1 MAQLRLATLSEIEAA
16 LWQELTRAVH
26 DKHHEWRTLVLAT
39 VDGTADQPI
48 ADARNVVLREVNAS
62 AKQLTVYTDSRAEKA
77 RQIATHPHGTVAMW
91 SRRLGWQLRCRVR
104 LNLQTSGPTIATR
117 WESLKLSPAAQDYLS
132 PLAPGMPLTEAAV
145 QPSTQHHFAVI
156 TASVTSIDWLELHR
170 EGHRRA
176 VFEDEVAT
184 WLQA

>member
-1 MAQLRLATLSEIEAA
+1 MAQVRLTTLGEIEVT

-39 VDGTADQPI
+39 ASGTADQPS

-62 AKQLTVYTDSRAEKA
+62 AKQLTIYTDARAEKA
-77 RQIATHPHGTVAMW
+77 RQIAAYPTGTIVMW
-91 SRRLGWQLRCRVR
+91 SRRLGWQLRCRVS
-104 LNLQTSGPTIATR
+104 LSLQASGPTVASR
-117 WESLKLSPAAQDYLS
+117 WESVKLSPAAQDYLS
-132 PLAPGMPLTEAAV
+132 PLAPGMPLNEAAQV
-145 QPSTQHHFAVI
+145 PSTQHHFAVI
-156 TASVTSIDWLELHR
+156 TATVLSIDWLELHR

-176 VFEDEVAT
+176 EFGNEPAT

>member
-1 MAQLRLATLSEIEAA
+1 MAQVRLATLTEIEAA

-39 VDGTADQPI
+39 IGGTANQPSP
-48 ADARNVVLREVNAS
+48 DARNVVLREVNAS
-62 AKQLTVYTDSRAEKA
+62 AKQLTIYTDSRAEKSQ
-77 RQIATHPHGTVAMW
+77 QIAAHPTGTVVMW

-104 LNLQTSGPTIATR
+104 LSLQTSGPTVAAR

-132 PLAPGMPLTEAAV
+132 PLAPGMPLTESAIA
-145 QPSTQHHFAVI
+145 PATQHHFAVI

-176 VFEDEVAT
+176 VFGDQPPA

>member
-1 MAQLRLATLSEIEAA
+1 MAQLRLATLTEIEAA

-39 VDGTADQPI
+39 VGGTANQPN
-48 ADARNVVLREVNAS
+48 ADARNVVLREVNPS
-62 AKQLTVYTDSRAEKA
+62 AKQLTVYTDARAEKA
-77 RQIATHPHGTVAMW
+77 QQIAAHPHGTVAMW

-104 LNLQTSGPTIATR
+104 LSLQTSGPTVAAR

-132 PLAPGMPLTEAAV
+132 PLAPGMPLSGAAEAPA
-145 QPSTQHHFAVI
+145 TQHHFAVI
-156 TASVTSIDWLELHR
+156 IASVRSIDWLELHR

-176 VFEDEVAT
+176 VFGDDAAT

>member
-1 MAQLRLATLSEIEAA
+1 MAQVRLATLSEIEAA

-39 VDGTADQPI
+39 VGGTANQPN
-48 ADARNVVLREVNAS
+48 ADARNVVLREVNPS
-62 AKQLTVYTDSRAEKA
+62 AKQLTVYTDARAEKA
-77 RQIATHPHGTVAMW
+77 QQIAAHPHGTVAMW

-104 LNLQTSGPTIATR
+104 LSLQTSGPTVAAR

-132 PLAPGMPLTEAAV
+132 PLAPGMPLTESAIA
-145 QPSTQHHFAVI
+145 PATQHHFAVI

-176 VFEDEVAT
+176 VFGDQPPA